1 MIGELGEHFGE
12 ILLNKL
18 CITSAKVELEYFVCK
33 LGLADSSY
41 FAVFVLLLAEFDF
54 FWIRLCVKV
63 RIS

>member
-1 MIGELGEHFGE
+1 MVGELGEHFGE

-18 CITSAKVELEYFVCK
+18 CITSAKVEFEYFVCK

-63 RIS
+63 SMW